1 MCVQEIKSDKNVKRH
16 FFVATRTQQFLSNL
30 QTLSTH
36 PGHGPVCYTHECLGI
51 GSESFREFRGPYIGN
66 ECHKLP
72 CTKSTTG
79 FYVRFIPFGI
89 STGNLMPM
97 GFPRIYGL
105 KSYFRFSKKPPS
117 SSSLCVPGTD
127 KILGNSWKT
136 YCRPNRFSN
145 TMF

>member
-1 MCVQEIKSDKNVKRH
+1 MKSDENVKRH
-16 FFVATRTQQFLSNL
+16 FFVITQTHKQFPNDL
-30 QTLSTH
+30 QTPSTH
-36 PGHGPVCYTHECLGI
+36 PGHGLAYYTHECLGI
-51 GSESFREFRGPYIGN
+51 GSESFSEFREPSIGN
-66 ECHKLP
+66 ERHKLP

-79 FYVRFIPFGI
+79 FYVRFIPFEI
-89 STGNLMPM
+89 STDNLMPM

-105 KSYFRFSKKPPS
+105 KSYFRFSKKPFRLLLFLS
-117 SSSLCVPGTD
+117 EPGTG